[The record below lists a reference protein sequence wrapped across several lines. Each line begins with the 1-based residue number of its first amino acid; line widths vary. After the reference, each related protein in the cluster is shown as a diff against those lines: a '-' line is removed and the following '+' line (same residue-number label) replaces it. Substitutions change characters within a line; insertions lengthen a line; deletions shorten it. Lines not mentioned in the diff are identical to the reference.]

1 MLVPKL
7 RHALPILGVALWMS
21 AGNASATIDTTD
33 EVRVLATDA
42 AAVMAQEQA
51 LVAVTDPETV
61 DSPSQLAQAGVRLAE
76 VDAAGYALLQRF
88 DQLNVELTA
97 TVRSAMQPL
106 PDGALDA
113 RELVPAEVV
122 YRAAIDDLLRI
133 ASTPEA
139 VTAGSPK
146 SGGRDSIGLIAVA
159 AIALV
164 VLGAVAL
171 TSTLRYAPR
180 DDETAGLA
188 WRDPLTGLANRRRL
202 DHDLSALLGTDPRL
216 DRSAA
221 VIMVDIDHFKAV
233 NDVHGH
239 AAGDEMLRQV
249 SNVFVEQV
257 RVDDV
262 VYRYGGEE
270 FCIILPG
277 ADQRSAHKVAER
289 IVAATR
295 DLVGVGG
302 VHVTVSAGVAEGPG
316 GQIDQTMMA
325 ADRALF
331 AAKRHGRNQVADAT
345 DVTDVTE
352 AVVPSTALIA

>member
-21 AGNASATIDTTD
+21 AGNASATIDTTR

-51 LVAVTDPETV
+51 LVAVTDPATV
-61 DSPSQLAQAGVRLAE
+61 DSPSQLAQAGVRLRE
-76 VDAAGYALLQRF
+76 IDAAGYALLQRF
-88 DQLNVELTA
+88 DQLNVDLTA
-97 TVRSAMQPL
+97 AVRSAMQPL

-139 VTAGSPK
+139 VTAGSPTT
-146 SGGRDSIGLIAVA
+146 GGRDSVGLIAVA
-159 AIALV
+159 AIALL

-171 TSTLRYAPR
+171 TSTLRHEPH
-180 DDETAGLA
+180 DDETAALA

-202 DHDLSALLGTDPRL
+202 DYDLNALLATDPRL

-233 NDVHGH
+233 NDAHGH

-249 SNVFVEQV
+249 SNVFVDQV

-277 ADQRSAHKVAER
+277 ADQRSARKVADR
-289 IVAATR
+289 IVTATR
-295 DLVGVGG
+295 ELAGVGG

-331 AAKRHGRNQVADAT
+331 VAKRHGRNQVADAT
-345 DVTDVTE
+345 DMIEDD
-352 AVVPSTALIA
+352 VPSKALIA